1 MFIAAMA
8 ATLLLAFCAGAKA
21 TTVATLMDDLLSD
34 LGQDSSNSQYTHA
47 QRMRFLNR
55 GQNAVATIIGG
66 VEYTQRIPLV
76 DSSADYALASGFWGI
91 EAVLYR
97 RSIDYLKLS
106 YELPRNFGTAK
117 FSSLVLRDSIKEGKT
132 EQATVVEQ
140 YSIFNDT
147 LMIYPASVP
156 LTGDTLL
163 AKIFVAP
170 ASLDSLSQT
179 TQMKFWTDDFV
190 VEAAVFF
197 ANKRDLSLADEL
209 SWWTSFANRILAAQ
223 SLYARP
229 TKQGVATQ

>member
-1 MFIAAMA
+1 MVLWAA
-8 ATLLLAFCAGAKA
+8 LLALTVSSANA
-21 TTVATLMDDLLSD
+21 TTVATLMNDLLSD

-55 GQNAVATIIGG
+55 GQNSVAMIIGG
-66 VEYTQRIPLV
+66 IEQTQRIALV
-76 DSSADYALASGFWGI
+76 DSSADYALASGYWGI
-91 EAVLYR
+91 EAILYR
-97 RSIDYLKLS
+97 RDIDYLKLS

-117 FSSLVLRDSIKEGKT
+117 FSSLVMRDSIKEGKT
-132 EQATVVEQ
+132 DQATTVEQ
-140 YSIFNDT
+140 YAIFNDT
-147 LMIYPASVP
+147 LMIYPASVA

-190 VEAAVFF
+190 VEAAAFF
-197 ANKRDLSLADEL
+197 ANKRDLTLADEL
-209 SWWTSFANRILAAQ
+209 SWWASFTTRVLNAQ

-229 TKQGVATQ
+229 MKQGVAIQ